1 MAQVDLPKISYFRC
15 HVGHQF
21 GPQAL
26 AAAQLEASE
35 RKLWSAVAALEE
47 QAAVLTSQPAVAS
60 SSGGLLDQA
69 LTWSRNAAARLAT
82 YALAPDDG
90 TCSTTRI
97 VAARLDSSAPT
108 KAIKLSTPPAEAP
121 TTTMSRQPSASR
133 VSRDRGIAR
142 IWEHGPSLPPGLDS
156 GVGDRPSGGISSESG
171 RCRLHTRST
180 PTCQRRWSLSQPPT
194 LTSRLWREAYVREI
208 RGRSQSSLRICST
221 RNVR

>member
-97 VAARLDSSAPT
+97 VAARLDSSARQRQSSFRHRRPRHRPPQCRGNRVPRESAVIAVSPESGNMGLRFRLDSIRGSGT
-108 KAIKLSTPPAEAP
+108 DQAGASRPKGDAVDSTPAR
-121 TTTMSRQPSASR
+121 RQL
-133 VSRDRGIAR
+133 VSDGGRYHNDRR
-142 IWEHGPSLPPGLDS
+142 
-156 GVGDRPSGGISSESG
+156 
-171 RCRLHTRST
+171 
-180 PTCQRRWSLSQPPT
+180 
-194 LTSRLWREAYVREI
+194 
-208 RGRSQSSLRICST
+208 
-221 RNVR
+221 

>member
-97 VAARLDSSAPT
+97 VAARLDSSARQRQSSFRHRRPRHRPPQCRGNRVPRESAVIAVSPESGNMGLPFRLDSIRGSGT
-108 KAIKLSTPPAEAP
+108 DQAGASRPKVDAVDSTPAR
-121 TTTMSRQPSASR
+121 RQL
-133 VSRDRGIAR
+133 VSDGGRYHNDRR
-142 IWEHGPSLPPGLDS
+142 
-156 GVGDRPSGGISSESG
+156 
-171 RCRLHTRST
+171 
-180 PTCQRRWSLSQPPT
+180 
-194 LTSRLWREAYVREI
+194 
-208 RGRSQSSLRICST
+208 
-221 RNVR
+221 

>member
-97 VAARLDSSAPT
+97 VAARLDSSARQRQSSFRHRRPRHRPPQCRGNRVPRESAVIAVSPESGNMGLRFRLDSIRGSGT
-108 KAIKLSTPPAEAP
+108 DQAGASRPKVDAVNSTPAR
-121 TTTMSRQPSASR
+121 RQL
-133 VSRDRGIAR
+133 VSD
-142 IWEHGPSLPPGLDS
+142 
-156 GVGDRPSGGISSESG
+156 GG
-171 RCRLHTRST
+171 RYHNH
-180 PTCQRRWSLSQPPT
+180 RR
-194 LTSRLWREAYVREI
+194 
-208 RGRSQSSLRICST
+208 
-221 RNVR
+221 

>member
-97 VAARLDSSAPT
+97 VAARLDSSARQRQSSFRHRRPRHR
-108 KAIKLSTPPAEAP
+108 PPQCRGNRVPRE
-121 TTTMSRQPSASR
+121 SAVIA
-133 VSRDRGIAR
+133 VSPESGNMGLRFR
-142 IWEHGPSLPPGLDS
+142 LDS
-156 GVGDRPSGGISSESG
+156 KIG
-171 RCRLHTRST
+171 RAH
-180 PTCQRRWSLSQPPT
+180 
-194 LTSRLWREAYVREI
+194 V
-208 RGRSQSSLRICST
+208 
-221 RNVR
+221 

>member
-97 VAARLDSSAPT
+97 VAARLDSSARQRQSSFRHRRPRHRPPQCRGNRVPRESAVIAVSPESGNMGLRFRLDSIRGSGT
-108 KAIKLSTPPAEAP
+108 DQAGASRPKVDAVNSTPAR
-121 TTTMSRQPSASR
+121 RQL
-133 VSRDRGIAR
+133 VSDGGRYHNDRR
-142 IWEHGPSLPPGLDS
+142 
-156 GVGDRPSGGISSESG
+156 
-171 RCRLHTRST
+171 
-180 PTCQRRWSLSQPPT
+180 
-194 LTSRLWREAYVREI
+194 
-208 RGRSQSSLRICST
+208 
-221 RNVR
+221 

>member
-97 VAARLDSSAPT
+97 VAARLDSSARQRQSSFRHRRPRHRPPQCRGNRVPRESAVIAVSPESGNMGLRFRLDSIRGSGT
-108 KAIKLSTPPAEAP
+108 DQAGASRPKVDAVDSTPAR
-121 TTTMSRQPSASR
+121 RQL
-133 VSRDRGIAR
+133 VSDGGRYHNDRR
-142 IWEHGPSLPPGLDS
+142 
-156 GVGDRPSGGISSESG
+156 
-171 RCRLHTRST
+171 
-180 PTCQRRWSLSQPPT
+180 
-194 LTSRLWREAYVREI
+194 
-208 RGRSQSSLRICST
+208 
-221 RNVR
+221 

>member
-133 VSRDRGIAR
+133 
-142 IWEHGPSLPPGLDS
+142 
-156 GVGDRPSGGISSESG
+156 
-171 RCRLHTRST
+171 
-180 PTCQRRWSLSQPPT
+180 SQP
-194 LTSRLWREAYVREI
+194 
-208 RGRSQSSLRICST
+208 
-221 RNVR
+221 